1 MKKTLYHNWLF
12 LFGFIYYLVLP
23 LIVEQ
28 YNYLSDMPGM
38 HLFYINFPNQEQMN
52 NYYLLSSLFFI
63 SFFSGSYFSLLFK
76 KKTTIAAQQYQV
88 NRRKHFNSW
97 ILYLLVIFNQYL
109 IVSNKDILFSGYT
122 TGYHVDTL
130 GQLAS
135 LNCLYVFLYLYLK
148 KSSFRNK
155 KNILFLKLL
164 LLENSVI
171 LLGFGSRMFVLIPL
185 LSFVVYLLDN
195 KIIKT
200 KKIIIP
206 LILSILIFLI
216 VGVIRQGSSS
226 LNLDKLIFIAIAEP
240 LFTWISAGSF
250 IQMNQ
255 TINIIDIPY
264 NFLGTFLNFVPSFIF
279 PNKADF
285 IKSIPY
291 AYEAPLGAG
300 SIVVMLYGNFGLL
313 LAPVVAFIGGFLL
326 TVIRYTKSY
335 FFRIFYYC
343 VCGLIPFILFRD
355 MQSFN
360 KLLFTSFLLYPLI
373 ILNLNFGSAKILKKV
388 NL

>member
-1 MKKTLYHNWLF
+1 MKKILYHNWLF

-76 KKTTIAAQQYQV
+76 KKTIIVARQSQV
-88 NRRKHFNSW
+88 IRKKHFNSW

-109 IVSNKDILFSGYT
+109 IVSNKNLLFSGYT
-122 TGYHVDTL
+122 IGYQVDTL

-135 LNCLYVFLYLYLK
+135 LNCLYIFLYLYLK

-155 KNILFLKLL
+155 KDILFLKLL

-185 LSFVVYLLDN
+185 LSFVIYLLDN
-195 KIIKT
+195 KIIK
-200 KKIIIP
+200 KEKIIIP
-206 LILSILIFLI
+206 LIISISIFLI

-226 LNLDKLIFIAIAEP
+226 LDLDKLIFIALAEP

-255 TINIIDIPY
+255 TINFIDFPY

-285 IKSIPY
+285 IKNVPY

-300 SIVVMLYGNFGLL
+300 NIIVMLYGNFGLFV
-313 LAPVVAFIGGFLL
+313 APVVSFIGGFLL
-326 TVIRYTKSY
+326 TAIRYAKSY
-335 FFRIFYYC
+335 FFQIYYYC
-343 VCGLIPFILFRD
+343 ICGLIPFILFRD

-360 KLLFTSFLLYPLI
+360 KLLFTSFLLYPVI
-373 ILNLNFGSAKILKKV
+373 ILNLNFLGYQNFKKM
-388 NL
+388 N